1 MPGRINP
8 YKQRH
13 DPYDEVNDLKEQLK
27 KWILT
32 PIVIAILPIDIAIV
46 RSISREMAQSL
57 DLGSPCPTET
67 TSRRQ
72 QPTPQKTDLHTIL
85 DT

>member
-1 MPGRINP
+1 MPGRINL
-8 YKQRH
+8 YEQRH
-13 DPYDEVNDLKEQLK
+13 DPHCEINVLKEQLK
-27 KWILT
+27 KWILM
-32 PIVIAILPIDIAIV
+32 PITIAIVPIDIA
-46 RSISREMAQSL
+46 R
-57 DLGSPCPTET
+57 DGSKPRPRLALPTET